1 MTGSH
6 GYGVQQRAMRVR
18 DIDLHLFEAGPPDGP
33 AVLLLHGFPDS
44 AVIWRHQIDA
54 LAAAGFRVVA
64 PDLPGYGRS
73 STPATVDRYRLAEL
87 VADMVGLLAALGL
100 RSVAVVGHDWG
111 AVLAWQLALARPQR
125 VSRLVALSV
134 GHPRAATAGGLAQAI
149 RSRYMLAFLV
159 PGLAERVLQLN
170 DWATFRRKAWGGAAP
185 GFEPDAD
192 RQIAEMSRPGALTAG
207 LSWYRANLRPRV
219 PSSSVRPWVQV
230 RAGSSSSVRAEPPDH
245 VVHCPVLGVW
255 SSDDPFLT
263 EAQMTASA
271 NWVDGGWRYERL
283 DGVDHWVQ
291 VHATARLNTL
301 LLEFLG

>member
-1 MTGSH
+1 MTGSQ
-6 GYGVQQRAMRVR
+6 GPSVEQRVLRVR
-18 DIDLHLFEAGPPDGP
+18 DLDLHLFEAGPPDGP

-44 AVIWRHQIDA
+44 AVIWRHQIEA

-73 STPATVDRYRLAEL
+73 SKPAGVNRYRLAEL

-100 RSVAVVGHDWG
+100 RSVAVVGHDFG

-134 GHPRAATAGGLAQAI
+134 GHPRAITAGGLAQAI

-159 PGLAERVLQLN
+159 PGLAERVLPLN
-170 DWATFRRKAWGGAAP
+170 DWATYRRRAWGAAP
-185 GFEPDAD
+185 GAEPDAD
-192 RQIAEMSRPGALTAG
+192 RQIEEMSQPGALTAG
-207 LSWYRANLRPRV
+207 LSWYRANLRPGV
-219 PSSSVRPWVQV
+219 PSAVRPWVP
-230 RAGSSSSVRAEPPDH
+230 AGAGASSSVRAEPPDR
-245 VVHCPVLGVW
+245 VVHCPALGVW

-263 EAQMTASA
+263 EAQMTASER
-271 NWVDGGWRYERL
+271 WVDGGWRYERL
-283 DGVDHWVQ
+283 DGVDHWIQ
-291 VHATARLNTL
+291 VHATDRLNAL

>member
-1 MTGSH
+1 MTGS
-6 GYGVQQRAMRVR
+6 QRSAVEHRALRVR
-18 DIDLHLFEAGPPDGP
+18 DIELHLFEAGPPDGP

-73 STPATVDRYRLAEL
+73 SKPAAVDRYRLAEL

-111 AVLAWQLALARPQR
+111 AVLAWRLALARPQR

-134 GHPRAATAGGLAQAI
+134 GHPRAVTAGGLAQAV

-159 PGLAERVLQLN
+159 PGLAERVLPLN

-185 GFEPDAD
+185 GYEPDAD
-192 RQIAEMSRPGALTAG
+192 RQIAEMSQPGALTAG

-219 PSSSVRPWVQV
+219 PSRVRTRGPRPAGASASG
-230 RAGSSSSVRAEPPDH
+230 RAGPPDQ
-245 VVHCPVLGVW
+245 VLHCPVLGVW

-271 NWVDGGWRYERL
+271 RWVDGGWRYERL

-291 VHATARLNTL
+291 VHAANRLNAL

>member
-1 MTGSH
+1 MTAGQESD
-6 GYGVQQRAMRVR
+6 VRQRAVQVR
-18 DIDLHLFEAGPPDGP
+18 GVDLHLYEAGPSDGP
-33 AVLLLHGFPDS
+33 PVLLLHGFPDS

-54 LAAAGFRVVA
+54 LASAGFRVVA

-73 STPATVDRYRLAEL
+73 GKPLAVNRYRLAEL
-87 VADMVGLLAALGL
+87 VADMVSLLATLGL

-134 GHPRAATAGGLAQAI
+134 GHPRAVIAGGLAQAI
-149 RSRYMLAFLV
+149 RSRYMLAFVV
-159 PGLAERVLQLN
+159 PGLAERVLPLN
-170 DWATFRRKAWGGAAP
+170 DWATFRRKAWGSTVP
-185 GFEPDAD
+185 GSEPDAD
-192 RQIAEMSRPGALTAG
+192 RQIIEMSQPGALTAG
-207 LSWYRANLRPRV
+207 LSWYRANLRPHLRDRVRRRV
-219 PSSSVRPWVQV
+219 PGRSPAASRV
-230 RAGSSSSVRAEPPDH
+230 GSEPRDH

-271 NWVDGGWRYERL
+271 KWVDGGWSYERF
-283 DGVDHWVQ
+283 DGVDHWIQ
-291 VHATARLNTL
+291 VHATARLNAL